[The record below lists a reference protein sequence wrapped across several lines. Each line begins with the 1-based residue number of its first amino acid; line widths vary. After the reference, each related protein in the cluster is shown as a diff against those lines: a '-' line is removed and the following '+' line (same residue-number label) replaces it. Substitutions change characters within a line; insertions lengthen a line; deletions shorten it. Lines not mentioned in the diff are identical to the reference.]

1 MMQAFSSRKMW
12 GQGGKAKRGRERRY
26 FLGHRGVRATGHLRA
41 AFWDYI
47 QPSVGKLGTQLL
59 RDSVSPLTKM
69 EIEI

>member
-1 MMQAFSSRKMW
+1 MGA
-12 GQGGKAKRGRERRY
+12 GGKGQERQRERCY
-26 FLGHRGVRATGHLRA
+26 FPMHRGVRAIGHLRA